1 MIHLD
6 WMAAWRRGALCAGA
20 AGLALALAWPAA
32 FAGPLR
38 DRIVERRAA
47 QEQGEVLGNDAA
59 FSGSMSLPADSRIVR
74 DVAYG
79 KDERQRFD
87 AYVPARARGAPV
99 IFMVHGG
106 AWLMGDKAARTV
118 VDNKVARWL
127 PRGFIVVSTNYR
139 LLPQAGPVEQA
150 RDVALA
156 LAAAQGKAAEWG
168 GDRTKFILMG
178 HSAGAHL
185 AALLAASPALA
196 AESGATP
203 PLGAVL
209 LDSAALDVVRI
220 MEAGHARFYDRAFG
234 SNPDYWKSASPFH
247 ALAQPGSPVLAV
259 CSTRRDDPCPQAR
272 RFVAKAASL
281 GMRASVLERD
291 LSHQDVNLQLG
302 REKAY
307 TEAVE
312 SFLRTLGE
320 SVAERLDR

>member
-1 MIHLD
+1 MT
-6 WMAAWRRGALCAGA
+6 AWKRGVLCAGA
-20 AGLALALAWPAA
+20 LSALAWPAA

-47 QEQGEVLGNDAA
+47 QEQGEVIGNDAA
-59 FSGSMSLPADSRIVR
+59 HAGSMSLPADSRIVR

-79 KDERQRFD
+79 KEGRQRFD
-87 AYVPARARGAPV
+87 VYVPARARGAPV

-106 AWLMGDKAARTV
+106 AWLVGDKAARSV
-118 VDNKVARWL
+118 VENKVARWL
-127 PRGFIVVSTNYR
+127 PRGFIVVSANYR
-139 LLPQAGPVEQA
+139 MQPQAGPVEQA

-156 LAAAQGKAAEWG
+156 LAAAQGRAAEWG

-185 AALLAASPALA
+185 VALLAASPALVAEFDA
-196 AESGATP
+196 AP
-203 PLGAVL
+203 PLGVVL
-209 LDSAALDVVRI
+209 LDSAALDVVQI
-220 MEAGHARFYDRAFG
+220 MEAKHPRFYDRAFG
-234 SNPDYWKSASPFH
+234 GDPDYWRSASPFH
-247 ALAQPGSPVLAV
+247 ALAQPGAPVLAV
-259 CSTRRDDPCPQAR
+259 CSSRRDDACPQAR

-291 LSHQDVNLQLG
+291 LSHQDVNQQLG
-302 REKAY
+302 REQAY

-320 SVAERLDR
+320 PVAARLDR